1 MEHERERGVHGAS
14 LFLYLPVEVAEYHPH
29 GIVCVSAHD
38 LQVVEYRAVAL
49 YRLSDAVFQYL
60 KTDTQV
66 EAMLDEGLL
75 KFVKYKDYKFK
86 II

>member
-1 MEHERERGVHGAS
+1 MCGRFVRIVRFQCIKDGADG
-14 LFLYLPVEVAEYHPH
+14 F
-29 GIVCVSAHD
+29 VSVLSHN

-66 EAMLDEGLL
+66 ETMLNEGLL